1 MGKLP
6 NRAFL
11 EMQKV
16 AVDRLTG
23 RDPGDIASKA
33 NVSFD
38 REESRFVLPSLGK
51 VITVRYP
58 DYEMKP
64 DIQQWHQLVILHYLD
79 LADGTPLSDR
89 EITFGQLRD
98 GLVRGSDFD
107 RRAEA
112 AIRRLGQRPEAQIR
126 SLCAGLG
133 ASFIPSKADI
143 CAVFPFL
150 PNYPITLNLWL
161 ADDEFDASGR
171 FLLNGSADH
180 YLTIEDAVTA
190 GSILL
195 DALEPARL

>member
-1 MGKLP
+1 MDNLP

-16 AVDRLTG
+16 AVNRLSG
-23 RDPGDIASKA
+23 RDPGDIAFKA
-33 NVSFD
+33 NVCFD
-38 REESRFVLPSLGK
+38 WEQNCFVLSSLGK
-51 VITVRYP
+51 AITVRYP

-79 LADGTPLSDR
+79 LADGTPLSDCK
-89 EITFGQLRD
+89 ITFSQLRD
-98 GLVRGSDFD
+98 GMVRGYDFD
-107 RRAEA
+107 RRAET
-112 AIRRLGQRPEAQIR
+112 AIRKLGEQPEVQIR
-126 SLCAGLG
+126 SLCASLG
-133 ASFIPSKADI
+133 ASFIPSNADI
-143 CAVFPFL
+143 CALFPFL

-171 FLLNGSADH
+171 FLLNESADH

-195 DALEPARL
+195 DELKLARL

>member
-6 NRAFL
+6 NRAFS

-23 RDPGDIASKA
+23 RDPDDIAFKA
-33 NVSFD
+33 KVSFD
-38 REESRFVLPSLGK
+38 REESCFVLSSLGK
-51 VITVRYP
+51 TITVRCP

-64 DIQQWHQLVILHYLD
+64 DIQQWQQLVILHYLD

-89 EITFGQLRD
+89 EIAFSQLRD
-98 GLVRGSDFD
+98 GMVRGYDFD
-107 RRAEA
+107 RRAEE

-161 ADDEFDASGR
+161 KDDEFDASGR
-171 FLLNGSADH
+171 LLLNGSADH
-180 YLTIEDAVTA
+180 YLTVEDAVTA

-195 DALEPARL
+195 DALDPAKL